1 MYVEQD
7 SDDMSL
13 YSSDDEGN
21 NINELVIK
29 ACLDDIMCEINTT
42 ESTWADI
49 REQYSPKQSAFEPF
63 SFTTS
68 TWATFAKAGITG
80 LDNDLVVDEAY
91 SQSATIA
98 AYGVKLLRVAL
109 SGPAANRKQITQVGN
124 MLAALCASLSA
135 TRDQHRVTLSK
146 MLTDRADAYRRS
158 QGVNEELESEGVNA
172 LEHTTSPSSLKPR
185 WWGRRVNRSVV
196 RELIHPYRYERRHS
210 ETSEQQQQQL
220 HSCDTVQEVSSTT
233 STYLSVQLPSI
244 EEGQEAGESVED
256 EPVAAVCIMISDSD
270 STSEESADDTDSS
283 LETDSTVLVSGI
295 IQASM
300 QELPLEL
307 SRRGIIRDGLLRQG
321 FSESSITAYFEQFSK
336 STNRNHEFTWKSW
349 AWWCIAKRMDPRT
362 ASDEDLNAYISGNG
376 WTEAGRRQMKDHI
389 KPVWSIVEGHRPPR
403 KNKRVVKPSRN

>member
-49 REQYSPKQSAFEPF
+49 REKYSPKQSAFEPF
-63 SFTTS
+63 SFATS

-80 LDNDLVVDEAY
+80 LDNDLAVDEAY

-124 MLAALCASLSA
+124 MLAALCASPSA

-185 WWGRRVNRSVV
+185 WRRRRVDGSVV

-210 ETSEQQQQQL
+210 ETSEQQQQQF
-220 HSCDTVQEVSSTT
+220 HSYSM
-233 STYLSVQLPSI
+233 SV
-244 EEGQEAGESVED
+244 
-256 EPVAAVCIMISDSD
+256 
-270 STSEESADDTDSS
+270 ESADGTDSS

-295 IQASM
+295 VQASM

-307 SRRGIIRDGLLRQG
+307 SRRGIICDGLLRQG

-362 ASDEDLNAYISGNG
+362 ASDEDLNTYISGSG
-376 WTEAGRRQMKDHI
+376 WTEAGRRQMKGHI